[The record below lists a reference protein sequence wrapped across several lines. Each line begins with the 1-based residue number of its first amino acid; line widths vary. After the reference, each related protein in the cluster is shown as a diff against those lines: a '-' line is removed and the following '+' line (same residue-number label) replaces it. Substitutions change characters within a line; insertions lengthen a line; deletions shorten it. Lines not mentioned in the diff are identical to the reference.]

1 MKTGRP
7 IASTN
12 KNKVSNASGTSPTYW
27 SYENLRISDK
37 GVSEVIA
44 GRRMLFI
51 PKEQVRYIETK
62 FGSHAER
69 PLFQMVLGLLLVAL
83 GLVGLYLVLSGGIRG
98 LYWGV
103 GFLGFG
109 AIGVYCLY
117 EAFKKGYFFSVVC
130 SKETRKIKI
139 PGEIQ
144 KAEFSQFIKD
154 ASEAGYDVRDSW
166 ARFPA
171 QHA

>member
-1 MKTGRP
+1 MKVGRA
-7 IASTN
+7 IASAS
-12 KNKVSNASGTSPTYW
+12 KNQVNSSSTTSATYR
-27 SYENLRISDK
+27 SYENLRLSDK

-51 PKEQVRYIETK
+51 PKEQVQYIETK

-69 PLFQMVLGLLLVAL
+69 PLVQMVLGLFLVAL
-83 GLVGLYLVLSGGIRG
+83 GLVGLYLALEGGIRG
-98 LYWGV
+98 LYWGA
-103 GFLGFG
+103 GFVGFG

-139 PGEIQ
+139 TGEIQ

-154 ASEAGYDVRDSW
+154 ASAAGYDVRGSSI
-166 ARFPA
+166 
-171 QHA
+171 

>member
-1 MKTGRP
+1 MKTDRA
-7 IASTN
+7 IASAN
-12 KNKVSNASGTSPTYW
+12 KTQESTSSTTSPSFW
-27 SYENLRISDK
+27 SYQNLRISDK

-51 PKEQVRYIETK
+51 PKEQVQYIETN

-69 PLFQMVLGLLLVAL
+69 PLAQMVLGLFLIAL
-83 GLVGLYLVLSGGIRG
+83 GLVGLYLALAGGIRG

-103 GFLGFG
+103 GFVGFG

-117 EAFKKGYFFSVVC
+117 EAFKKGYFFSVIC

-139 PGEIQ
+139 TGEIQ

-154 ASEAGYDVRDSW
+154 ASAAGYDVRASST
-166 ARFPA
+166 
-171 QHA
+171 